1 MDIRPYE
8 SQDEERKSDLDL
20 HFTVRPGVRICR
32 RYAHLDAHARMY
44 GRCHTFVAERE
55 GRIVGV
61 ISAAVKDV
69 RLAGQST
76 RAGYLF
82 GLRVAPRARRH
93 GVASALYA
101 RAEQAAKDDGAAATY
116 AIVMADN
123 ASVMPLTH
131 RFALQ
136 PIERIETLVV
146 PVVRQRSARLD
157 VRVERSPEAIA
168 QRIDSFFQTHDLF
181 VPGPQRYPSRGQ
193 FALHCAERGTSFAA
207 VTVSSHNAV
216 FQDLVEFVPAC
227 LRPLRCF
234 WDAIRPLIALPHIPV
249 RGRTVS
255 TRWIGEPVLKGPD
268 ALGLLREVLHHVHS
282 EAAEEGVHWLMMPI
296 HSSDTRRQLIRD
308 AFSAGRLARLLR
320 ADTTVPSLLL
330 FKPFVRGCTVNPERL
345 YLDTRD
351 F

>member
-20 HFTVRPGVRICR
+20 HVTVSPGVRICR
-32 RYAHLDAHARMY
+32 RYTHLDAHARMY
-44 GRCHTFVAERE
+44 GRCHTFVAEHE

-61 ISAAVKDV
+61 ISAAIKDV

-82 GLRVAPRARRH
+82 GLRVAPQARRH
-93 GVASALYA
+93 GVASALHA
-101 RAEQAAKDDGAAATY
+101 RAEQATKDDGVAATY

-123 ASVMPLTH
+123 ASVMPLTSK
-131 RFALQ
+131 FALAQ
-136 PIERIETLVV
+136 TDRVETLVA
-146 PVVRQRSARLD
+146 PVTRQRSDRTN
-157 VRVERSPEAIA
+157 VRTEHLPEAIA
-168 QRIDSFFQTHDLF
+168 QRIDPFFEKHDLF
-181 VPGPQRYPSRGQ
+181 VRGSERYPAAGQ
-193 FALHCAERGTSFAA
+193 FVLHCAERGSSSAA
-207 VTVSSHNAV
+207 VTVSSHSAA

-234 WDAIRPLIALPHIPV
+234 WDTIRPLVTLPHIPV

-255 TRWIGEPVLKGPD
+255 TRWIGEPVLEGPE
-268 ALGLLREVLHHVHS
+268 ALGLLHEVFRHIHNKAV
-282 EAAEEGVHWLMMPI
+282 EEGVHWLMMPI
-296 HSSDTRRQLIRD
+296 RSSDPRRQLIRD

-320 ADTTVPSLLL
+320 ADSTVPSLLL